1 MFKATLFIT
10 KEIRIHGYADTANGS
25 VNDLCR
31 HFSIDDDN
39 QIQHLD
45 LHIEYTGNGFDNR
58 TIYPRIETTIAKWGL
73 EYEKY
78 QVF

>member
-10 KEIRIHGYADTANGS
+10 KEIRIHGYDDTINGS

-39 QIQHLD
+39 QIQHID
-45 LHIEYTGNGFDNR
+45 LHIEYTGNGWNGSR
-58 TIYPRIETTIAKWGL
+58 YTRIETTLARWVVD
-73 EYEKY
+73 YETY
-78 QVF
+78 QAF